1 MRVPRDWSFNNP
13 DLPFIREV
21 MENGAQNNRKRERER
36 RENGEQR
43 GEKRDSAEERRVVL
57 MMG

>member
-36 RENGEQR
+36 DERMENR
-43 GEKRDSAEERRVVL
+43 EERNGTVRRRE
-57 MMG
+57 GWC